1 MKLTKWEVERIL
13 EALELRIEAVQ
24 SAGKGTKNFERLH
37 AKVAAYASMTGK
49 RRGEV

>member
-24 SAGKGTKNFERLH
+24 EQGRGTKNFERLH
-37 AKVAAYASMTGK
+37 AKVRTYAEMTGK
-49 RRGEV
+49 CRGQD